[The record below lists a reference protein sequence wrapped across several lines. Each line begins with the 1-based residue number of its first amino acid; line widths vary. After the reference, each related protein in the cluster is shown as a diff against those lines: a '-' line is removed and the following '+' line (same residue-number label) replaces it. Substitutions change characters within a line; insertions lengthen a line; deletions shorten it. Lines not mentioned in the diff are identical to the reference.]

1 MPELTLHFE
10 TDQGTDIHSRAV
22 DVQQELQAIEGVT
35 NAKAKA
41 TELRAMGAAEILAV
55 INLAVTVVQNT
66 STLLK
71 LVDDLVKTCQ
81 DLIVRLHGLQKLP
94 SVEIGLREV
103 PIDKVTPQDLLE
115 ALSE

>member
-10 TDQGTDIHSRAV
+10 TDQGTDIHPLAAE
-22 DVQQELQAIEGVT
+22 VQQGLQAIEGVT
-35 NAKAKA
+35 SAKAKA
-41 TELRAMGAAEILAV
+41 TELRAAGPAEILAV
-55 INLAVTVVQNT
+55 INVAITVVQNT

-71 LVDDLVKTCQ
+71 AVDDLVKAWH
-81 DLIVRLHGLQKLP
+81 DLSARFHGLKKP

-103 PIDKVTPQDLLE
+103 PIDQVTPQDLLE